1 MKTALWKSMML
12 GMALGVV
19 FALGLFAEGTIGFF
33 GFCLLAGA
41 LAEGVR
47 FACAQAER
55 CEVEAQLP
63 ARATAMRAPA
73 KPAQSAAVQ
82 RPAAKAPCRAA
93 KAGAPRS
100 LRVA

>member
-12 GMALGVV
+12 GMALGVL
-19 FALGLFAEGTIGFF
+19 FALGAFAEGTIGFF

-41 LAEGVR
+41 LVQGVC

-55 CEVEAQLP
+55 CEAEAHLP
-63 ARATAMRAPA
+63 ARAAAMQSPA
-73 KPAQSAAVQ
+73 KPATVR
-82 RPAAKAPCRAA
+82 RPAAKTPRRAA
-93 KAGAPRS
+93 KAGVQRS